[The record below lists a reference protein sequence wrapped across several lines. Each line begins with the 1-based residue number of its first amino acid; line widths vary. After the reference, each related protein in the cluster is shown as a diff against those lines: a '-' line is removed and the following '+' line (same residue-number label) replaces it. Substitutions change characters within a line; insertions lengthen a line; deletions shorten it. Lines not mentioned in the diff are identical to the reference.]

1 MADITVQGNTTAA
14 PELRF
19 TPNGGAVLNFNLAEN
34 HRKKVGDQWQDDG
47 ATFYRVAVWGKQA
60 EALADSLSKGSRVLV
75 SGRFRGSEFQGKE
88 GVVKTYEITANHV
101 GLVPKGDPQQ
111 AQQGQGFQQ
120 QGQQWGAPQPSAP
133 F

>member
-1 MADITVQGNTTAA
+1 MADITVQGNTTAD

-75 SGRFRGSEFQGKE
+75 AGRFRGSEFQGKE

-101 GLVPKGDPQQ
+101 GLVPKGEHRGQQPQQ
-111 AQQGQGFQQ
+111 GYQQ
-120 QGQQWGAPQPSAP
+120 QGQQWGAPQSSAP